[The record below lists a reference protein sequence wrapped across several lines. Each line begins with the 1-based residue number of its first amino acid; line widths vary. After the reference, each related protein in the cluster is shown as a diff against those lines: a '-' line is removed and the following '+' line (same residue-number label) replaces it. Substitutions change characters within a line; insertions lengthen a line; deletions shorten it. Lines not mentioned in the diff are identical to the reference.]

1 MSVAEALSAP
11 IAWPY
16 LHWPEAEVVRV
27 AADIQRGRDP
37 LRRLR
42 QAGVRWLALGRLL
55 AATRRGGR
63 FQARRLSRGFAGI
76 GTAVVCRAVR
86 AARATR
92 RDAVSR
98 PVVRAVANDSFPQ
111 LTWILICFYDAA
123 MFVCVCKAV
132 SDRQKIGR
140 ASCRERELQYV

>member
-27 AADIQRGRDP
+27 AADIQRGRDT

-42 QAGVRWLALGRLL
+42 QAGVRWLALGLLL

-111 LTWILICFYDAA
+111 LTWI
-123 MFVCVCKAV
+123 
-132 SDRQKIGR
+132 QIGR
-140 ASCRERELQYV
+140 ASCRERVCQYV